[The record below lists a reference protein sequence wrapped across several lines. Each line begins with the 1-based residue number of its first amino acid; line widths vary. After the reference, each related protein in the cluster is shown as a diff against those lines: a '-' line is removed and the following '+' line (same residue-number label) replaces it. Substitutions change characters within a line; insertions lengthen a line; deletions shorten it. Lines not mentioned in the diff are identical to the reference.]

1 MSMGK
6 RPTTAGQLQMANFGS
21 MDFAYSS
28 KVEDLRGRLND
39 FMDSHVYPAEP
50 VYQEQME
57 TAGDPHHH
65 PQVIEDLKEEAR
77 SRGLWNL
84 FLPDP
89 EAGAGLSVLEYAPL
103 AEITGRSPAI
113 APEALN
119 CSAPDTG
126 NMEIL
131 HMFGTPEQK
140 EVWLH
145 PLLEGEIRS
154 CFSMTEPD
162 VASSDA
168 TNIRTRID
176 RDGDEYVI
184 NGRKWFSSGAAS
196 DRCKMSIV
204 MGVTNPD
211 ADRHRQQSM
220 VIVPMDT
227 PGLGIEREPTVF
239 GYQDRGGHPQINF
252 EEVRVPVA
260 NLLGEEGGGFA
271 IAQARLGP
279 GRIHH
284 CMRAIGAAERCLDL
298 MIQRSQS
305 RTAFGRPLSDQGV
318 IREWIADARIEI
330 EKTRLLVLKTAWM
343 IDNVGTK
350 GARIEIAAIKV
361 AAPGL
366 LTMVADRAIQLF
378 GAAGFTEDWPLAE
391 FYSMGRWLQIADGP
405 DEVHRRSVAR
415 AELGRLDPG
424 AEFGPLD

>member
-1 MSMGK
+1 
-6 RPTTAGQLQMANFGS
+6 

-28 KVEDLRGRLND
+28 KVEDLRDRLNQ
-39 FMDSHVYPAEP
+39 FMDGHVYPAEP
-50 VYQEQME
+50 VYRQQMDE
-57 TAGDPHHH
+57 SGDPHHH
-65 PQVIEDLKEEAR
+65 PQVIEDLKKEAR

-84 FLPDP
+84 FLPD
-89 EAGAGLSVLEYAPL
+89 EEEGAGLSVLEYAPL

-140 EVWLH
+140 DVWLH

-168 TNIRTRID
+168 TNIRTRIA
-176 RDGDEYVI
+176 REGDDYVI
-184 NGRKWFSSGAAS
+184 TGRKWFSSGAAS

-220 VIVPMDT
+220 VIVPLDT
-227 PGLGIEREPTVF
+227 PGVEIEREPTVF
-239 GYQDRGGHPQINF
+239 GYQDRGGHPQISFND
-252 EEVRVPVA
+252 VRVPA
-260 NLLGEEGGGFA
+260 ASLLGEEGGGFA

-298 MIQRSQS
+298 MIQRSKS
-305 RTAFGRPLSDQGV
+305 RTPFGRPLSEQGV

-366 LTMVADRAIQLF
+366 LTTVADRAIQLF

-415 AELGRLDPG
+415 AELGRLDAG
-424 AEFGPLD
+424 ADFQPPD